1 MLVPLTQSRNFFSM
15 DMNWIVGTLIGQICE
30 PENAE
35 RRYLF
40 THFLLGRSF
49 TNHLNFQNILM
60 QLHEFGFSR
69 FLDNAG
75 VIIFVTCCNSFI
87 RHVCV

>member
-1 MLVPLTQSRNFFSM
+1 MLVPLTQSRNFSM

-40 THFLLGRSF
+40 TLFIGTFFHKSF
-49 TNHLNFQNILM
+49 
-60 QLHEFGFSR
+60 EFPECFDS
-69 FLDNAG
+69 
-75 VIIFVTCCNSFI
+75 VT
-87 RHVCV
+87 RVWL